1 MQLAMAP
8 MRQEAA
14 AAGFYHSPGWNTRH
28 PRIQILTVAE
38 LLAGAAIDYPS
49 RYGNVT
55 FKRAPRAVQEQG
67 EALQFPIGGEE

>member
-1 MQLAMAP
+1 M
-8 MRQEAA
+8 
-14 AAGFYHSPGWNTRH
+14 
-28 PRIQILTVAE
+28 LTVAE